1 MTSTSKTV
9 DMELKK
15 AFAELQIKMMDTK
28 QKLKIQDI
36 QVDSFKKN
44 KHHTQLTLTEIK
56 KLPQTTNTYESV
68 GRMFIKTPHRDVLV
82 NLEKKVKS
90 YDEKIKDIETNKN
103 YLERNL
109 KESENNL
116 REMVQ
121 QKMAST

>member
-1 MTSTSKTV
+1 MSKAV

-36 QVDSFKKN
+36 QVENFKKN

-56 KLPQTTNTYESV
+56 RLQPTTNTYESV
-68 GRMFIKTPHRDVLV
+68 GRMFIKTPHPEVVV

-90 YDEKIKDIETNKN
+90 YEEKIKDIETNKN

>member
-1 MTSTSKTV
+1 MSKTV

-44 KHHTQLTLTEIK
+44 KHHTQLTLSEIK
-56 KLPQTTNTYESV
+56 KLPVDTNSYESV
-68 GRMFIKTPHRDVLV
+68 GRMFIKTPQPEVVV
-82 NLEKKVKS
+82 NLEKKIKA
-90 YDEKIKDIETNKN
+90 YEDKIKDIETNKN

-121 QKMAST
+121 QKMATS